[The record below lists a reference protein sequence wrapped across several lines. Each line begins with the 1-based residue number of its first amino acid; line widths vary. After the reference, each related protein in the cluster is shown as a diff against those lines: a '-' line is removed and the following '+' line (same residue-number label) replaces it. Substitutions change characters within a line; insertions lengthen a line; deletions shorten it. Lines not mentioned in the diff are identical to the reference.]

1 MKILLINP
9 PPVEGLN
16 VIREGRCMQ
25 RTEAWTTVWSP
36 VSLATIAAVLR
47 NEGFE
52 MRLHDGSV
60 VPAIR
65 EEVIADIKEWAPDLV
80 VVNTATTAIEQDLAF
95 ADLIGD
101 TMPGVR
107 VMLMG
112 VHPSVFAQEC
122 FEMSHAPEMIVRG
135 EP

>member
-9 PPVEGLN
+9 PPVEGVN

-36 VSLATIAAVLR
+36 VSLATITAVLR

-60 VPAIR
+60 AQVSR
-65 EEVIADIKEWAPDLV
+65 EDVISDINEWGPDIV
-80 VVNTATTAIEQDLAF
+80 VVNTATTAIEQDLACLLYTSDA
-95 ADLIGD
+95 ADDL
-101 TMPGVR
+101 TR
-107 VMLMG
+107 VDL
-112 VHPSVFAQEC
+112 V
-122 FEMSHAPEMIVRG
+122 
-135 EP
+135 